1 MITIADH
8 ISDIVENSIRANAT
22 LIEVIF
28 TESKLKDIC
37 TLEIT
42 DNGCGMDHETLQQ
55 ASNPFFTSRETRKIG
70 LGLALL
76 KQNAEQANGS
86 FQLFSQKDK
95 GTRVVVNFQHSN
107 IDRPPL
113 GDIATTIYLLFLT
126 DKNLEII
133 YTHRLNTHSFSI
145 KKTEIEQLFNPLS
158 LQNKKVREG
167 IISYVNENL
176 KELE

>member
-28 TESKLKDIC
+28 TENKLEDIC

-42 DNGCGMDHETLQQ
+42 DNGCGMDNETLKQ

-86 FQLFSQKDK
+86 FQLFSQKNK
-95 GTRVVVNFQHSN
+95 GTRVVANFQGSN
-107 IDRPPL
+107 IDRPPF
-113 GDIATTIYLLFLT
+113 GDVANTIFLLFLT

-133 YTHRLNTHSFSI
+133 YNHRFKNNSFKV
-145 KKTEIEQLFNPLS
+145 KKTEIEQLFYPLS
-158 LQNKKVREG
+158 LQNRKVREG
-167 IISYVNENL
+167 IISYVNNNL
-176 KELE
+176 KEL